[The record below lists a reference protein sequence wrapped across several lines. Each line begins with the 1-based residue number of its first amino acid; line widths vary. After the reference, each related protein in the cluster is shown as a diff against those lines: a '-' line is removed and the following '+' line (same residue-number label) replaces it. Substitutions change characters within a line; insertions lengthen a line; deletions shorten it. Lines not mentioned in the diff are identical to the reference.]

1 MVLLSIIR
9 QSKNIGCC
17 CPDVIFHIRRLPLWG
32 VCTTPWAE
40 SQKVRKQETTGCS
53 HPPRHMMACHMFSA
67 ALYFKLLTLFYLPI
81 SSMKGRCVLS
91 AAEMQYKHCVLVLN
105 QLDNQGQ
112 VITCSSSYYIFRS
125 WLFIRKHTFKF
136 EMFSWNSL
144 FNSLW
149 STISNCLGFLEEEEE
164 EEEGPYVGEEY
175 NRRVFIKK
183 PQAHTHKTNIYV
195 YIHTYIAY
203 IHIHTCVCVCAC
215 MCLCTYMCV
224 YAYICIYKHTRAFIC
239 GAACVYVYL
248 HMYACVY
255 AHAYTN
261 IQTHVHIYVCLHV
274 FVCMYL
280 HVYLHTL
287 YTNTHPHIQYI

>member
-1 MVLLSIIR
+1 MLWLVQVIFILSRKVMLAQMFQKLRLIKDKYSTNTKKKLYPELQVVLLSIIR

-17 CPDVIFHIRRLPLWG
+17 CSDVIFHIRRLPLWG

-81 SSMKGRCVLS
+81 ISMKGRCVLS

-136 EMFSWNSL
+136 EMF
-144 FNSLW
+144 
-149 STISNCLGFLEEEEE
+149 
-164 EEEGPYVGEEY
+164 
-175 NRRVFIKK
+175 
-183 PQAHTHKTNIYV
+183 
-195 YIHTYIAY
+195 
-203 IHIHTCVCVCAC
+203 
-215 MCLCTYMCV
+215 
-224 YAYICIYKHTRAFIC
+224 
-239 GAACVYVYL
+239 
-248 HMYACVY
+248 
-255 AHAYTN
+255 
-261 IQTHVHIYVCLHV
+261 
-274 FVCMYL
+274 
-280 HVYLHTL
+280 
-287 YTNTHPHIQYI
+287 

>member
-53 HPPRHMMACHMFSA
+53 HPPRHMMACHIFSA

-81 SSMKGRCVLS
+81 ISMKGRCVLS

-136 EMFSWNSL
+136 EMFWWNSL

-149 STISNCLGFLEEEEE
+149 STISNCLGFLEEE

-195 YIHTYIAY
+195 YIHTYI
-203 IHIHTCVCVCAC
+203 
-215 MCLCTYMCV
+215 
-224 YAYICIYKHTRAFIC
+224 
-239 GAACVYVYL
+239 
-248 HMYACVY
+248 
-255 AHAYTN
+255 
-261 IQTHVHIYVCLHV
+261 
-274 FVCMYL
+274 
-280 HVYLHTL
+280 
-287 YTNTHPHIQYI
+287 